1 MSPVAELPTTRYT
14 QSGDVSVAY
23 QVMGDGPFDL
33 VIVPGVISHVEFF
46 HELPGYT
53 RFLSSLAR
61 FSRVV
66 TFDKRGQGLS
76 DRVSGTSSLEERM
89 DDVRAVLAAV
99 GSERAAIF
107 GFSEGSAM
115 SALFAATYPDKVQAL
130 VLEGGFARAVTTG
143 DVPGL
148 YNEEGYRVVGDLLVE
163 HWGTGPMML
172 AFAPS
177 FAGNEPVRA
186 AYAKAERLS
195 ATPTAMRQTWE
206 MDAGIDVS
214 AVLPTIRVPTLV
226 LHRRHE
232 SVSLEAGRYLAE
244 HIPGARMVV
253 LEGQDHA
260 PWAGDSDLVVA
271 EVERFLTGQS
281 HDAAVDDRVLAT
293 VLFTDIVES
302 TARASALGDASWRR
316 LLDEHDAIVD
326 REVARHRG
334 RKVKTTGD
342 GVLALFDGPAR
353 AVRCGAVLRD
363 RLRTLGIEIRA
374 GLHTGEIE
382 IRGDDIGGIGVH
394 IAARISA
401 LAGAGEILTSRTLK
415 DLTAGSGLIFTDR
428 GIQALKGVPDEW
440 HVYAVAC

>member
-1 MSPVAELPTTRYT
+1 
-14 QSGDVSVAY
+14 
-23 QVMGDGPFDL
+23 
-33 VIVPGVISHVEFF
+33 
-46 HELPGYT
+46 
-53 RFLSSLAR
+53 
-61 FSRVV
+61 
-66 TFDKRGQGLS
+66 
-76 DRVSGTSSLEERM
+76 M

-99 GSERAAIF
+99 ASERAAIF
-107 GFSEGSAM
+107 GFSEGATM

-130 VLEGGFARAVTTG
+130 VLEGGFARGVTAG

-148 YNEEGYRVVGDLLVE
+148 FNEESYQTVGHLLVE
-163 HWGTGPMML
+163 HWGTGPTL
-172 AFAPS
+172 LGFAPS
-177 FAGNEPVRA
+177 LADDAQARV

-195 ATPTAMRQTWE
+195 ATPTAMRRTWE
-206 MDAGIDVS
+206 MNHGIDVS

-232 SVSLEAGRYLAE
+232 SAPLEAGRYLAE

-260 PWAGDSDLVVA
+260 PWAGDSDLVMA

-302 TARASALGDASWRR
+302 TARASALGDARWRR

-326 REVARHRG
+326 RELARHRG

-363 RLRTLGIEIRA
+363 RLRALGIEIRA

-394 IAARISA
+394 IAARISG

-428 GIQALKGVPDEW
+428 GIRALKGVPW
-440 HVYAVAC
+440 QVYAVVC

>member
-1 MSPVAELPTTRYT
+1 VADPSNTRYAR
-14 QSGDVSVAY
+14 SGDISVAY
-23 QVMGDGPFDL
+23 QVMGDGPIDL
-33 VIVPGVISHVEFF
+33 IVVPGLIAHVEFF

-53 RFLSSLAR
+53 RFLRGLAS

-76 DRVSGTSSLEERM
+76 DRVGGTPSLEERM

-107 GFSEGSAM
+107 GFSEGAPI

-130 VLEGGFARAVTTG
+130 ILEGAFARWVTAG

-148 YNEEGYRVVGDLLVE
+148 QNEEGYQTTGDLLVE
-163 HWGTGPMML
+163 HWGRGPLMM

-177 FAGNEPVRA
+177 LAGNAQARA

-195 ATPTAMRQTWE
+195 ATPTAMRQMWE
-206 MDAGIDVS
+206 MNGAIDVS

-226 LHRRHE
+226 LHRRNE
-232 SVSLEAGRYLAE
+232 TVPLEAGRYLAE

-260 PWAGDSDLVVA
+260 PWAGDSDVVVA

-281 HDAAVDDRVLAT
+281 RDAMVDDRVLAT

-302 TARASALGDASWRR
+302 TARASALGDARWRR

-326 REVARHRG
+326 LELARHRG
-334 RKVKTTGD
+334 RKVKATGD
-342 GVLALFDGPAR
+342 GVLAVFDGPAR
-353 AVRCGAVLRD
+353 GVRCGTVLRD
-363 RLRTLGIEIRA
+363 RLRTVGIEIRA
-374 GLHTGEIE
+374 GLHTGEVE
-382 IRGDDIGGIGVH
+382 VRGDDVGGISVH
-394 IAARISA
+394 IAARVLGIAST
-401 LAGAGEILTSRTLK
+401 GEVLVSRTVT
-415 DLTAGSGLIFTDR
+415 DLVAGSGIEFAER
-428 GIQALKGVPDEW
+428 GEHQLKGVAGRW
-440 HVYAVAC
+440 QLFAVEC